1 MTTDKHFKMVA
12 LGESIL
18 WGQGLYDHQKMHT
31 LVIAELKQLGLDVEC
46 KFLAHSGAIIG
57 EPDKPS
63 ELPPLDG
70 PYANEVPVSEPTL
83 FEQLEAALGGLERDP
98 DVHLVLIS
106 GGVNDVDTAR
116 IINPANLR
124 LNEQI
129 DDAFSRQ
136 MKLLIERAFYAFPNA
151 IIIVTGYY
159 LFFSDVSEKMLIQN
173 AIKAMGFNLSLVPQ
187 ALGEI
192 VVDVLGSVLT
202 DTLIERCTRFHDR
215 SHECIRNTI
224 VELAGITP
232 EVQGRVFFADPKF
245 KDENAVGAP
254 ESFLFGVNADL
265 SPQDPSDIAEG
276 RREACERHADRL
288 SPLRQFA
295 APRATVGHPNPMG
308 AQQYA
313 KVILAN
319 IRYAMPVLFGDS

>member
-1 MTTDKHFKMVA
+1 MAADNSFKMVV

-18 WGQGLYDHQKMHT
+18 WGQGLYDHQKIHT
-31 LVIAELKQLGLDVEC
+31 LVIAELTRLGLAVDC
-46 KFLAHSGAIIG
+46 NFLAHSGAVIG
-57 EPDKPS
+57 EPDTPS
-63 ELPPLDG
+63 NLPPLDG
-70 PYANEVPVSEPTL
+70 PYADEVPVGEPTL
-83 FEQLEAALGGLERDP
+83 FEQIDTALGGAERDV
-98 DVHLVLIS
+98 DVKLVLIS

-116 IINPANLR
+116 IINPANVR
-124 LNEQI
+124 LNAQI

-136 MKLLIERAFYAFPNA
+136 MKLLIEKAFFAFPNA

-159 LFFSDVSEKMLIQN
+159 LFFSDVSEKVLIQN

-187 ALGEI
+187 AVGEI

-202 DTLIERCTRFHDR
+202 DTLIERCTRFRDR
-215 SHECIRNTI
+215 SHDCIRESI
-224 VELAGITP
+224 VELTGIVP

-265 SPQDPSDIAEG
+265 SPQDPPEIAEG

-288 SPLRQFA
+288 TPLRQFA
-295 APRATVGHPNPMG
+295 APRASVGHPNPEG

-313 KVILAN
+313 RVILAN
-319 IRYAMPVLFGDS
+319 IRYALPVLFGDA